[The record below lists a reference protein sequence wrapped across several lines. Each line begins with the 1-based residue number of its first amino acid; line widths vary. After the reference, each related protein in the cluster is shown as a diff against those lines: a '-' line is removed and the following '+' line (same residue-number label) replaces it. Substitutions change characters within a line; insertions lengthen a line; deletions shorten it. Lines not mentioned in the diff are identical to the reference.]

1 MSEIDSAI
9 SSPHFWAMTHCIS
22 HVCYEAEF
30 VGRFAE
36 GCWCH
41 EDVFEEYQVARVA
54 RLCNVRCVCVCQSCF
69 ALHSTAQHCI
79 FWNKCGKCVQRVPLL
94 LMFERGSWSF
104 LKTDST
110 STKDF
115 NFLRMQSMQ

>member
-1 MSEIDSAI
+1 
-9 SSPHFWAMTHCIS
+9 MTHCIS

-54 RLCNVRCVCVCQSCF
+54 RLCNVRCVCVCASLVLRC
-69 ALHSTAQHCI
+69 TAQHSI
-79 FWNKCGKCVQRVPLL
+79 AFFGTNVANV
-94 LMFERGSWSF
+94 FNVF
-104 LKTDST
+104 LY
-110 STKDF
+110 F
-115 NFLRMQSMQ
+115 